1 MQLKVVTS
9 FYFMQVTQV
18 VVGFGYFISCI
29 APSLQVA
36 LGLAPPL
43 IIPFMLFGGFFL
55 NSK

>member
-1 MQLKVVTS
+1 
-9 FYFMQVTQV
+9 VTQV
-18 VVGFGYFISCI
+18 VVGFGYFISCV

-55 NSK
+55 NNQ